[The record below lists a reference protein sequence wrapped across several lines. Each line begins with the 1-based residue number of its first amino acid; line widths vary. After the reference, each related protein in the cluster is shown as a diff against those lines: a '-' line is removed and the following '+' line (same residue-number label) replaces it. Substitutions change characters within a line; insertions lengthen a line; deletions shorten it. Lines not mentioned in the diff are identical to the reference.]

1 MAQNDLLKR
10 YLDAGLA
17 FTQMTQQRAE
27 AIARDLVK
35 TGEVQRE
42 QAQSFVEDLV
52 ERSRRNTERMVENVR
67 KEVRSQLASRRVA
80 TKADIARLERR
91 IDRLAGSARKSP
103 TKKSGAKRKSRAKKT
118 AAKRSA
124 P

>member
-42 QAQSFVEDLV
+42 QAQSFVEDLL
-52 ERSRRNTERMVENVR
+52 ERSRRNTERMVDNVR

-91 IDRLAGSARKSP
+91 IDRLASAGKKSP
-103 TKKSGAKRKSRAKKT
+103 AKRSSAKRKSGAKKRA
-118 AAKRSA
+118 AQRSA

>member
-42 QAQSFVEDLV
+42 QAQSFVEDLL

-91 IDRLAGSARKSP
+91 IDRLTGAAKKSP
-103 TKKSGAKRKSRAKKT
+103 AKRKSGAKKRPAP
-118 AAKRSA
+118 RSA